1 MKKYVIFGCGYHGR
15 LVYRKLKQQKKS
27 ILIWVDNDKKKLS
40 KNLFGIKIKSVA
52 SLKYTVF
59 DKIIFSGRFI
69 QEQLSQYKKLKL
81 NNKKIIIWDA
91 FKLKPSK
98 KQQDKREKNAK
109 KILKEIL
116 SILSKKKIIY
126 WVDLSG
132 LLQIIRDKKISILSD
147 FDLSFYYR
155 DHFRVIKL
163 FKRNKK
169 YKIVKKKIR
178 KKYYK
183 IFITGKNNNKF
194 FEAPIFD
201 FHFKINEGYLTRD
214 VDGVTQNV
222 PSKFLKSFIDYQYN
236 RDLKLIVPKNYIKYL
251 QHLYGKRSWK
261 KRIPFFKETL
271 LKKNK
276 LFFSPLDEQ

>member
-81 NNKKIIIWDA
+81 SNKKIIIWDA

-116 SILSKKKIIY
+116 SILSKNKIIY

-155 DHFRVIKL
+155 DHFKVIKL

-183 IFITGKNNNKF
+183 IFILGKNNNKF

-201 FHFKINEGYLTRD
+201 FHFKIQGGCLTRD